1 MRKALSAGIGVLVFV
16 AACGTKPLPTSG
28 GGGLGDVNGRD
39 QISALWD
46 TSDTA
51 IVSSG
56 EVESGYQFSVSFK
69 TVAGG
74 CDSPDYVAVQ
84 GGGSSVTVTPF
95 DLNSGGPGRMCP
107 MSLTSAERNTQVV
120 LTTVGLDTVKLRGIV
135 GFGDSARLVTVQKV
149 IKVIPAP

>member
-1 MRKALSAGIGVLVFV
+1 MGKALSAGIVAIVFA

-28 GGGLGDVNGRD
+28 GGGLFGGVNGRD

-56 EVESGYQFSVSFK
+56 EVESGYQFTVSFK

-74 CDSPDYVAVQ
+74 CDWPDYVAVQ

-95 DLNSGGPGRMCP
+95 DQNSGGPGLMCP
-107 MSLTSAERNTQVV
+107 MSLTSAVRSAQVV
-120 LTTVGLDTVKLRGIV
+120 LTTLGLDTVNVRGMV
-135 GFGDSARLVTVQKV
+135 GYGESGRLVTVKKV
-149 IKVIPAP
+149 IKVIP

>member
-1 MRKALSAGIGVLVFV
+1 LSTGIGVIVFV

-28 GGGLGDVNGRD
+28 GGGLGGVSGKD

-56 EVESGYQFSVSFK
+56 EAESGYQFTVSFK

-74 CDSPDYVAVQ
+74 CDWPDYVAVQ

-95 DLNSGGPGRMCP
+95 DFNSGGPGLMCP
-107 MSLTSAERNTQVV
+107 ASLTSAERSTQVV
-120 LTTVGLDTVKLRGIV
+120 LTMVGLDTVNLRGIV
-135 GFGDSARLVTVQKV
+135 GAGGSARLVTVQKIV
-149 IKVIPAP
+149 KVFKN